1 MTRSKVEKE
10 DQKQNHN
17 QNETMDLEEDY
28 EDLDDE
34 GNLKDLV
41 VKDKP
46 RKHGELKAGK
56 TNRAMN
62 DMLMSYLIMKATDKA
77 NEELQKRRK
86 RGNTRQRIKS
96 SKSSKKKQK
105 EDSQIKEIL

>member
-1 MTRSKVEKE
+1 MDNNMHMMMTRSKVEKE
-10 DQKQNHN
+10 DQKQK

-46 RKHGELKAGK
+46 RKHGELK
-56 TNRAMN
+56 
-62 DMLMSYLIMKATDKA
+62 
-77 NEELQKRRK
+77 
-86 RGNTRQRIKS
+86 
-96 SKSSKKKQK
+96 
-105 EDSQIKEIL
+105 

>member
-1 MTRSKVEKE
+1 MHTLMTRSKVEKVE
-10 DQKQNHN
+10 KEE
-17 QNETMDLEEDY
+17 QNETMDLEEEEY

-46 RKHGELKAGK
+46 RKHGELKAER
-56 TNRAMN
+56 TTRAMN

-77 NEELQKRRK
+77 NEELKKRRK
-86 RGNTRQRIKS
+86 RGNIRKR
-96 SKSSKKKQK
+96 SKGSK
-105 EDSQIKEIL
+105 L